1 MDMTVMEKNLWT
13 SVYVATIG
21 VMIDGHDN
29 EVASARAAYLANQ
42 AVDEFRAAAAPSGGG
57 AK

>member
-1 MDMTVMEKNLWT
+1 MDMNVMEKNLWS

-21 VMIDGHDN
+21 LLLGEENDT
-29 EVASARAAYLANQ
+29 ASARAAYLANQ
-42 AVDEFRAAAAPSGGG
+42 AVDEFRAAAAPGG